1 MKKSY
6 ILGAALSL
14 LVLTLLIFYIIQI
27 IQSKYKPNT
36 KEALILL
43 VNNNK
48 VNLGNIDTSEIT
60 DMSALF
66 MGSKR
71 SDFSGIESWDV
82 SNVKDM
88 SSMFQ
93 DAENFN
99 KNIGSWNVSNV
110 DNMNIMFYH
119 ASNFNQDISS
129 WHISH
134 YLNTLNMFND
144 SPLENNLP
152 FWYGM

>member
-43 VNNNK
+43 VHNNK
-48 VNLGNIDTSEIT
+48 IDLSDIDTSEIT